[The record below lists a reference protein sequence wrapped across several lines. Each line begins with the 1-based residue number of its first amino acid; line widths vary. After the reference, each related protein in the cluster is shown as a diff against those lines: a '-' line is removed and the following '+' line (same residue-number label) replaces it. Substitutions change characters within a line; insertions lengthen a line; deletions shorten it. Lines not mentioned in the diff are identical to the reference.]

1 MIKLSHA
8 VLAGFALIAVAIVI
22 IGKSD
27 HARAGTGDDEASY
40 NVAVGGG
47 FGLIVNDTTGETWR
61 CDATHAQCEKLQL
74 AK

>member
-1 MIKLSHA
+1 MKLPHA
-8 VLAGFALIAVAIVI
+8 ILAGFVLVALAIVM

-27 HARAGTGDDEASY
+27 RAHAGAGEDEASY
-40 NVAVGGG
+40 NVAVGAG
-47 FGLIVNDTTGETWR
+47 FGLIVNDTTGDAWR